1 MPLPG
6 LLFFP
11 RTRSESD
18 SYAARIP
25 LPEYLILNHCPVRIA
40 VLRYRAMVCVRAGP
54 FRTFP
59 ILTGTPRM
67 PLTFVQQDN
76 GLAGKAKQL
85 HVPSFRP
92 FSEVSMR
99 S

>member
-25 LPEYLILNHCPVRIA
+25 LLEYLILNHCPVRIA
-40 VLRYRAMVCVRAGP
+40 VLIPVYSSQGCYFRLRGDGHPSDTVALEPFTRALRKFVTSPAY
-54 FRTFP
+54 
-59 ILTGTPRM
+59 TGLVDAS
-67 PLTFVQQDN
+67 PL
-76 GLAGKAKQL
+76 
-85 HVPSFRP
+85 
-92 FSEVSMR
+92 
-99 S
+99 